1 MSSSNTALNYAFQML
16 FSRTSWD
23 ILTWTKAEK
32 PRFQHNRWLWGTE
45 RLFAVQ
51 PSEIV
56 KDIVSQIRECFS
68 KMKWQ
73 RLERNL
79 ISDVISMTHDW
90 FACLF
95 IHLQKNAQAFWESLS
110 KGFSHVDSATVL
122 PCSCYSFLFL

>member
-1 MSSSNTALNYAFQML
+1 MNLSNTTLNYALKML
-16 FSRTSWD
+16 FSKTYWD
-23 ILTWTKAEK
+23 ILVWRKAEK
-32 PRFQHNRWLWGTE
+32 QRSQHNRWLWGIK

-56 KDIVSQIRECFS
+56 EDIVSQIRECFS

-73 RLERNL
+73 RLERNP
-79 ISDVISMTHDW
+79 IYDVISMTHDW

-122 PCSCYSFLFL
+122 PCSCYSSLFL